1 MSKLLTDII
10 LTPLST
16 TFRAVGVELPF
27 SVNEPLLSNS
37 KELDGSSSEK
47 VEVRI
52 QGMTCGACVEVRVLY
67 AYKARFSPNPKCL

>member
-1 MSKLLTDII
+1 MSKLLTEII

-27 SVNEPLLSNS
+27 SVTEPLLSNS

-52 QGMTCGACVEVRVLY
+52 QGMTCGACVEVRVLV
-67 AYKARFSPNPKCL
+67 RLQSPLSS